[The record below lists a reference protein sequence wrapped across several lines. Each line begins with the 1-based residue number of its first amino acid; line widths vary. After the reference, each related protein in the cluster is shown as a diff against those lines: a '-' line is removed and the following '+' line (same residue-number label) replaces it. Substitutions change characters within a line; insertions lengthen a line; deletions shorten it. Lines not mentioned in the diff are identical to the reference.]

1 MASLIALIKGLVSK
15 ALKIITPEP
24 LQLSNGKIVR
34 PAISI
39 MWIVIPVLTFITL
52 WSISMTRFRLD
63 MLIRRSEQFFVIVN
77 RMIPPNFAYFDS
89 ILTPMIATILMS
101 LVGTIIGAVL
111 ALPFAYASSEL
122 NQSKLGKFVVRGFFS
137 IARTLPVLVLAV
149 LSMIVF
155 GAGAFA
161 GTVAIAIFTFTIMVK
176 MFFELIDTADMGP
189 FEAILSSGAN
199 RVQAFWT
206 AIMPQLWGQY
216 YSLTLYNLEMNIRN
230 AAILGYVGAGGIGIV
245 LSERLA
251 WRVYPDVGLI
261 LLVLMVT
268 VLVIESVSREIRR
281 RLL

>member
-1 MASLIALIKGLVSK
+1 MAAFIAMIKGIISGM
-15 ALKIITPEP
+15 LKWITPPP
-24 LQLSNGKIVR
+24 LVLSNGKVVR
-34 PAISI
+34 PAISA
-39 MWIVIPVLTFITL
+39 MWIIIPIITL
-52 WSISMTRFRLD
+52 LTVWSVSMTRFRLD
-63 MLIRRSEQFFVIVN
+63 MLFRRGGQFFVIVS
-77 RMIPPNFAYFDS
+77 RMIPPNYFYFDN
-89 ILTPMIATILMS
+89 IVNPMLATILMS
-101 LVGTIIGAVL
+101 LVGTIVGVVF

-122 NQSKLGKFVVRGFFS
+122 NQSKIGKFAVRGFFS

-149 LSMIVF
+149 IAMIIF

-189 FEAILSSGAN
+189 FEAILSSGAS
-199 RVQAFWT
+199 RIQAFWT

-216 YSLTLYNLEMNIRN
+216 YSLSLYNLEMNIRN

-245 LSERLA
+245 LAERLA

-268 VLVIESVSREIRR
+268 VLVIESISREIRR

>member
-15 ALKIITPEP
+15 SLKIITPEP

-63 MLIRRSEQFFVIVN
+63 MLIRRSEQFFVIVY

-122 NQSKLGKFVVRGFFS
+122 NQSKIGKFVVRGFFS

-149 LSMIVF
+149 LMMIVF

-161 GTVAIAIFTFTIMVK
+161 GTAAIAIFTFTIMVK

-199 RVQAFWT
+199 RIQAFWT

>member
-1 MASLIALIKGLVSK
+1 MASFIALIKGIVSK

-52 WSISMTRFRLD
+52 WSVSMTRFRLD
-63 MLIRRSEQFFVIVN
+63 MLIRRGGQFFVIVG
-77 RMIPPNFAYFDS
+77 RMIPPNYAYFDN
-89 ILTPMIATILMS
+89 IVTPLVATILMS
-101 LVGTIIGAVL
+101 LVGTIIGAGL

-122 NQSKLGKFVVRGFFS
+122 NQSKVGKFLVRGFFS

-161 GTVAIAIFTFTIMVK
+161 GTMAIAIFTFTIMVK

-199 RVQAFWT
+199 RIQAFWT

-268 VLVIESVSREIRR
+268 VLVIESISREIRR

>member
-1 MASLIALIKGLVSK
+1 MASLIALVKGLVSK

-39 MWIVIPVLTFITL
+39 MWIVIPVLTLITV
-52 WSISMTRFRLD
+52 WSVSMTRFRLD
-63 MLIRRSEQFFVIVN
+63 MLLRRGGQFFVIVA
-77 RMIPPNFAYFDS
+77 RMIPPNYAYFDN
-89 ILTPMIATILMS
+89 IVTPLVATILMS
-101 LVGTIIGAVL
+101 LVGTIIGAAL

-122 NQSKLGKFVVRGFFS
+122 NQSKIGKFAVRAFFS

-149 LSMIVF
+149 ISMIVF

-199 RVQAFWT
+199 RIQAFWT

>member
-34 PAISI
+34 PAISV
-39 MWIVIPVLTFITL
+39 MWKVIPVLSFITV

-63 MLIRRSEQFFVIVN
+63 MLIRRGGQFFVIVK
-77 RMIPPNFAYFDS
+77 RMIPPNFAYFDN

-101 LVGTIIGAVL
+101 LVGTIIGAAF

-122 NQSKLGKFVVRGFFS
+122 NQNRFGKFAVRAFFS

-230 AAILGYVGAGGIGIV
+230 AAILGYVGAGGIGLI
-245 LSERLA
+245 LNERLQ
-251 WRVYPDVGLI
+251 WQKYPDAALI

>member
-1 MASLIALIKGLVSK
+1 MATLIAMIKAGVSK
-15 ALKIITPEP
+15 LLKIITPPP
-24 LQLSNGKIVR
+24 LTLSNGKVVR

-39 MWIVIPVLTFITL
+39 MWVVIPVLTILTL
-52 WSISMTRFRLD
+52 WSVSMTRFRLD
-63 MLIRRSEQFFVIVN
+63 MLIRRGGQFFVIVSK
-77 RMIPPNFAYFDS
+77 MIPPNYAYFDN
-89 ILTPMIATILMS
+89 IVTPLVATVLMS
-101 LVGTIIGAVL
+101 LVGTIIGAAL

-122 NQSKLGKFVVRGFFS
+122 NQSKIGKFLVRGFFS

-149 LSMIVF
+149 IAMIVF

>member
-1 MASLIALIKGLVSK
+1 MASLIALIKGGVSK

-52 WSISMTRFRLD
+52 WSVSMTRFRLD

-77 RMIPPNFAYFDS
+77 RMIPPNFAYFDN

-101 LVGTIIGAVL
+101 LVGTIIGAIL

-122 NQSKLGKFVVRGFFS
+122 NQSKIGKFVVRGFFS

-149 LSMIVF
+149 LMMIVF

-161 GTVAIAIFTFTIMVK
+161 GTAAIAVFTFTIMVK

-199 RVQAFWT
+199 RIQAFWT

>member
-1 MASLIALIKGLVSK
+1 MASFIALIKGFVSK

-77 RMIPPNFAYFDS
+77 RMIPPNFAYFDN

-122 NQSKLGKFVVRGFFS
+122 NQSKIGKFVVRGFFS

-149 LSMIVF
+149 LMMIVF

-161 GTVAIAIFTFTIMVK
+161 GTAAIAVFTFTIMVK

-199 RVQAFWT
+199 RIQAFWT

>member
-199 RVQAFWT
+199 RIQAFWT

>member
-1 MASLIALIKGLVSK
+1 MASLIALVKGLVSK

-39 MWIVIPVLTFITL
+39 MWIVIPVLTFITV
-52 WSISMTRFRLD
+52 WSVSMTRFRLD
-63 MLIRRSEQFFVIVN
+63 MLLRRGGQFFVIVG
-77 RMIPPNFAYFDS
+77 RMIPPNYAYFDN
-89 ILTPMIATILMS
+89 IVTPLVATILMS
-101 LVGTIIGAVL
+101 LVGTIIGAAL

-122 NQSKLGKFVVRGFFS
+122 NQSKIGKFAVRAFFS

-199 RVQAFWT
+199 RIQAFWT

>member
-1 MASLIALIKGLVSK
+1 MASLISLIKGGVSK

-52 WSISMTRFRLD
+52 WSVSMTRFRLD

-77 RMIPPNFAYFDS
+77 RMIPPNFAYFNN

-101 LVGTIIGAVL
+101 LVGTIIGAIL

-122 NQSKLGKFVVRGFFS
+122 NQSKIGKFVVRGFFS

-149 LSMIVF
+149 LMMIVF

-161 GTVAIAIFTFTIMVK
+161 GTAAIAVFTFTIMVK

-199 RVQAFWT
+199 RIQAFWT

>member
-1 MASLIALIKGLVSK
+1 MAYLIALIKGLVSK

-122 NQSKLGKFVVRGFFS
+122 NQSKIGKFVVRGFFS

-149 LSMIVF
+149 LMMIVF

-161 GTVAIAIFTFTIMVK
+161 GTAAIAIFTFTIMVK

-230 AAILGYVGAGGIGIV
+230 AAILGYVGAG
-245 LSERLA
+245 
-251 WRVYPDVGLI
+251 
-261 LLVLMVT
+261 
-268 VLVIESVSREIRR
+268 
-281 RLL
+281 